1 MKKFIFTIV
10 GMVGGAIAGT
20 AITFAALYRFGQLFP
35 GDGGSLL
42 DQSHDAANLFAVI
55 WIAISVICATLAC
68 IATRR
73 PLR

>member
-42 DQSHDAANLFAVI
+42 DQSHDAANMFAVI
-55 WIAISVICATLAC
+55 WISVICATLAC

-73 PLR
+73 SLR